1 MTIESLSA
9 IVGFVLIIGG
19 MGWKLN
25 SELSSIKTML
35 QVFIA
40 TSEAKFA
47 ELMKLEKRI
56 EKLEERMTEC
66 YKEKH

>member
-1 MTIESLSA
+1 MSVETIASIA
-9 IVGFVLIIGG
+9 GFVLLIGG

-40 TSEAKFA
+40 RSEAKFEDIA
-47 ELMKLEKRI
+47 KLEKRI
-56 EKLEERMTEC
+56 EKLEEIGRA
-66 YKEKH
+66 HV